1 MVNKKKGDRI
11 LNALGDLMADIN
23 KPEVSIVGKKKAL
36 RDAVTDA
43 LNGTVASKWGE
54 DFKEKYIPW
63 EPPRQVNVEAIEH
76 YAEEMII
83 SHDPE
88 LKHLFKAWD
97 LEDTL
102 GI

>member
-11 LNALGDLMADIN
+11 LNALGDLVADIN

-43 LNGTVASKWGE
+43 LKGTAASKWDE
-54 DFKEKYIPW
+54 DFKKKYIPW
-63 EPPRQVNVEAIEH
+63 EPPRQVNIEAIEN
-76 YAEEMII
+76 YAERMII
-83 SHDPE
+83 SDDPE
-88 LKHLFKAWD
+88 LRYLFKDWD
-97 LEDTL
+97 LEDAL